1 MVEEHGHILVVDD
14 NRTNRIKLTR
24 SLERQGHTVDTAEDG
39 EHALQKL
46 KSSPFDVVLLDIIMP
61 VMDGFEVL
69 ERIKGDPD
77 LRDIPVIV
85 ISALDETESAV
96 RCIENGAEDFLPK
109 TFDPVL
115 LRARLNSS
123 LGKKKLRDL
132 EKAYLEQEMT
142 LHQNEKLATL
152 GKLSAGMAHELNN
165 PAAAAQRGAAQIG
178 TSFDTLQRTGL
189 QMSAM
194 QFTTEQLEQLSALDD
209 IAKERVNAG
218 ADIDPITRSDR
229 EAELESWL
237 DDLGIQD
244 AWQLTSSLVDIDFR
258 AAEYAALLSSFET
271 QQLPVVLEWFN
282 CAYTIYSLL
291 DEVGQG
297 AGRISEI
304 VRALKAYT
312 YLDQAPVQKIDVHEG
327 IDSTLVILQSKLQER
342 VQISRTYA
350 DDLPLI
356 EAYGSELNQVW
367 TNLIDNAVDAING
380 EGEIRITTRRN
391 GAGVIVEIQDSGSG
405 IPSEIMPKIFDPFFT
420 TKPVGQGAG
429 LGLNTVHNI
438 INKHNGRIDV
448 QSGPGNT
455 LFEIQLPEQ
464 LESRE

>member
-1 MVEEHGHILVVDD
+1 
-14 NRTNRIKLTR
+14 
-24 SLERQGHTVDTAEDG
+24 
-39 EHALQKL
+39 
-46 KSSPFDVVLLDIIMP
+46 
-61 VMDGFEVL
+61 
-69 ERIKGDPD
+69 
-77 LRDIPVIV
+77 
-85 ISALDETESAV
+85 
-96 RCIENGAEDFLPK
+96 
-109 TFDPVL
+109 
-115 LRARLNSS
+115 
-123 LGKKKLRDL
+123 
-132 EKAYLEQEMT
+132 MT

-218 ADIDPITRSDR
+218 VDLDPITRSDR
-229 EAELESWL
+229 EAELEAWL

-327 IDSTLVILQSKLQER
+327 IDSTLVILQNKLQER

-380 EGEIRITTRRN
+380 EGEISITTRRN

-429 LGLNTVHNI
+429 LGLNIVHNI

>member
-24 SLERQGHTVDTAEDG
+24 SLERQGHAVDTAEDG
-39 EHALQKL
+39 EHALQML
-46 KSSPFDVVLLDIIMP
+46 KSRSFDVVLLDIIMP

-165 PAAAAQRGAAQIG
+165 PAAAAQRGTAQIG
-178 TSFDTLQRTGL
+178 DSFGTLQRTCM
-189 QMSAM
+189 QIRAM
-194 QFTTEQLEQLSALDD
+194 QFTSEPLEQLAALDH
-209 IAKERVNAG
+209 IGKEKVNATP
-218 ADIDPITRSDR
+218 DIDPITRSDR

-237 DDLGIQD
+237 DELGIQD
-244 AWQLTSSLVDIDFR
+244 AWQLTPTLVNIDYQ
-258 AAEYAALLSSFET
+258 AADYASLLSSFEIE
-271 QQLPVVLEWFN
+271 QLPVVLEWFN
-282 CAYTIYSLL
+282 CTYIIYSLL
-291 DEVGQG
+291 DEVGHG

-304 VRALKAYT
+304 VRALTAYT
-312 YLDQAPVQKIDVHEG
+312 YLDQAPVQKVDVHEG
-327 IDSTLVILQSKLQER
+327 IDSTLVILQNKLQDR
-342 VQISRTYA
+342 VKISRSYA

-367 TNLIDNAVDAING
+367 TNLIDNAIDAMRG

-391 GAGVIVEIQDSGSG
+391 GSGVIVEIQDSGSG
-405 IPSEIMPKIFDPFFT
+405 IPSEIMPKIYDPFFT

-429 LGLNTVHNI
+429 LGLNIVHNI
-438 INKHNGRIDV
+438 INKHNGRIDI
-448 QSGPGNT
+448 QSDPGHT
-455 LFEIQLPEQ
+455 IFKIQLPEQ
-464 LESRE
+464 H